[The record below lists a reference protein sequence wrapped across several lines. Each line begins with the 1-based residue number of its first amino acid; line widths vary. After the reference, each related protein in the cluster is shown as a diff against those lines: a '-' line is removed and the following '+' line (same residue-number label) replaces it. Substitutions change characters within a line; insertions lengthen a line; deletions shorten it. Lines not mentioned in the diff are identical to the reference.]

1 MSDARF
7 KLVVP
12 PCTVRFFEVGEHCE
26 DAKAGDFFLVHHG
39 TLASDAIELGQEI
52 EKAHDPIEGYTW
64 STHTAFARDKYTLSE
79 MGFRGYERR
88 DILDYKHKLYAVV
101 HFDSSAAQVQASLDF
116 DDACQGLEYGYQE
129 YVGLMLEAIDRD
141 VFAGS
146 WGDAVVCSV
155 HTTLVAMALGLFPD
169 RWASLV
175 YPALWA
181 YWTGAKH

>member
-1 MSDARF
+1 MTRS
-7 KLVVP
+7 LVTSSSFTTP
-12 PCTVRFFEVGEHCE
+12 QSRATPQN
-26 DAKAGDFFLVHHG
+26 LVKKSRSS
-39 TLASDAIELGQEI
+39 TTPS
-52 EKAHDPIEGYTW
+52 GYTW

-155 HTTLVAMALGLFPD
+155 HTTLVAMAQGLFPD